1 MSAQVSQVNTI
12 PPTSDT
18 VERASQPLASAV
30 KNALEQYFTQ
40 LDGHEAGDLYRMVME
55 EVERPMLECV
65 MRHCGGNQT
74 RAAETL
80 GINRGTLRKKL
91 KHYGLE

>member
-1 MSAQVSQVNTI
+1 MSAQI
-12 PPTSDT
+12 DT
-18 VERASQPLASAV
+18 VPPAHNADTQDSDAPPLAEAV
-30 KNALEQYFTQ
+30 KAALERYFEH
-40 LDGHEAGDLYRMVME
+40 LDGHAPGELYRMVIE

-74 RAAETL
+74 RAAEHL

-91 KHYGLE
+91 KQYDLE